1 MTTNTRP
8 AEIAQALRTLGA
20 TDWRAAG
27 LLLDAAPLPLSRQ
40 ERDAVMAELGALIRA
55 EVFALPADE
64 E

>member
-1 MTTNTRP
+1 V
-8 AEIAQALRTLGA
+8 
-20 TDWRAAG
+20 
-27 LLLDAAPLPLSRQ
+27 LLDAAPMVLSRQ